1 MLGISSTATL
11 IARRQRIVAS
21 ISLDMLILSTMLVPQ
36 AKPAQI
42 ISLCPMLLEE
52 GATTVP
58 CNLVGNIFTVFISLP
73 QILRHL
79 LPIELQQITF
89 ANAAQD
95 NNGNAIAIFLLVTGH
110 SLQKLAL
117 GHARIYW

>member
-1 MLGISSTATL
+1 M
-11 IARRQRIVAS
+11 
-21 ISLDMLILSTMLVPQ
+21 DMLILSTMLVPQ

-89 ANAAQD
+89 TNRAQD
-95 NNGNAIAIFLLVTGH
+95 NNGNAIAIFLFITSHG
-110 SLQKLAL
+110 
-117 GHARIYW
+117 I